1 MTVHLELQGLTK
13 HYGRGPAAVEGVS
26 LSVARGECIALL
38 GPSGCGKTTT
48 LRMVAGFV
56 RPDAGRILLDG
67 RAIQDDPPSR
77 RRIGMVFQSYALF
90 PHMTVAGNV
99 SFGLEMQGTRAA
111 DRATRVA
118 ALLDMVGLRPM
129 AGRYPAQLSGGQQQR
144 VALARAL
151 VTEPDLLLLD
161 EPLSNLDAT
170 LRGEMRAEI
179 ARLQRRVGITTLFV
193 THDQEEALA
202 LADRVV
208 VMAGGRVVEV
218 GTPRALSEAP
228 SALFTAGFLGART
241 VLPGRPGLQG
251 FEAEDGIP
259 VRLPAGTALPS
270 HVVLRAARL
279 RLEDTATDE
288 PFAIDIPARVMEA
301 VWLDDHVSYEVS
313 AGNGA
318 RIRVLRPSTEPVIA
332 PGTATR
338 LRGGADAVTW
348 ITHPVK
354 EPA

>member
-1 MTVHLELQGLTK
+1 MTAHLELEGLTK
-13 HYGRGPAAVEGVS
+13 RYGRGPAAVEGVS

-67 RAIQDDPPSR
+67 RAIERDPPSR

-99 SFGLEMQGTRAA
+99 SFGLEMQGTKAA
-111 DRATRVA
+111 ERATRVA
-118 ALLDMVGLRPM
+118 AVLDMVGLRAM
-129 AGRYPAQLSGGQQQR
+129 ADRYPSQLSGGQQQR

-193 THDQEEALA
+193 THDQQEALA

-208 VMAGGRVVEV
+208 VMAGGRVVET

-241 VLPGRPGLQG
+241 VLPGRAGPLC
-251 FEAEDGIP
+251 FEAADGIP
-259 VRLPAGTALPS
+259 VRLPAGTAPPS
-270 HVVLRAARL
+270 HVVLRASRL
-279 RLEDTATDE
+279 RLDDGAPDDTLPLDV
-288 PFAIDIPARVMEA
+288 PARVTEA
-301 VWLDDHVSYEVS
+301 VWLDDHVAYEVV
-313 AGNGA
+313 AGKAA
-318 RIRVLRPSTEPVIA
+318 RIRVLRPSTEPVIP
-332 PGTATR
+332 PGAAVR
-338 LRGGADAVTW
+338 LRGGPDAITW
-348 ITHPVK
+348 IAHPVK